1 MHGHLFIAIAC
12 AIAVLALGCISP
24 AWAMT
29 KRADGSRTDRLN
41 YLTVSAVVLAV
52 GVVACLLADSAY
64 MNMDMSR
71 DYWGDSPSRVDYNRT
86 IAPASDY

>member
-64 MNMDMSR
+64 MNMNG
-71 DYWGDSPSRVDYNRT
+71 DYWGNSYSGVDYNRT